1 MEFLS
6 ICATNKNKV
15 VAIETSPTAILFGEV
30 ISEVGEKNLFKGQT
44 DAMTPMRISIAVR
57 GERLGLT

>member
-15 VAIETSPTAILFGEV
+15 VALETFPTAILFGEV
-30 ISEVGEKNLFKGQT
+30 ISDVGEKNIFKGQT
-44 DAMTPMRISIAVR
+44 DAVTQK
-57 GERLGLT
+57 